1 MPNKWFTHNH
11 NPKPTHQRVG
21 WRLWRLLARWISIE
35 HVNKQKVDPV
45 FRMNQR
51 LIGAWHQPH
60 VINDGSYYA
69 VRNKN
74 NVIVSVQLLSR
85 PGNGKAKTGSA
96 FSDSVILKR
105 GSRPWPRSVKL
116 RHPDY
121 ASLSVRVC
129 GVTHTRTKG
138 KKYFHR
144 ERKGA
149 SLLCEQNMKSEREKR
164 NCNNCDVRTRLGTI

>member
-129 GVTHTRTKG
+129 GVTLTHTQK
-138 KKYFHR
+138 
-144 ERKGA
+144 ERNISAEKERA
-149 SLLCEQNMKSEREKR
+149 LHFCVSKIWKVREKSVTVTTAMYEP
-164 NCNNCDVRTRLGTI
+164 D